1 MRCREGW
8 FLEGI
13 ILRSNRY
20 LGSEIVRPLA
30 TIAILL
36 IAVSSPAMG
45 QTISASPS
53 VANPW
58 DEIVVSYS
66 GAPGFDSDWMAI
78 YKAGAPNENY
88 HEWYYLNGERSGT
101 LTFTAPSEV
110 GSYEFRMFEN
120 WAGGGGYND
129 IAKSNVVRV
138 RLEPVNTVTIIASP
152 RMVAPGGQIDVT
164 YSGAPGFDTDWIAI
178 YKAGA
183 ANDNYGEWYYLNG
196 NESGRLTFTAPGEDG
211 AYEFRMFRNW
221 GGGGGYDDIA
231 RSNRVLVN
239 ASMALGCSWESFT
252 PDQSAFV
259 GPQSGVFPLRN
270 SPFVAG
276 SYMVLV
282 GPAGKNGLDLPPESW
297 NAFGPYQL
305 LGGHKYKAS
314 IEPPRGGSLRFEED
328 PADLLSYSDPS
339 PGYSSVYARNNCPGD
354 IWYAICLQLIE
365 PAGGSG
371 SEETYVDP
379 CEEDPMSP
387 ACLYLM

>member
-1 MRCREGW
+1 MK
-8 FLEGI
+8 
-13 ILRSNRY
+13 SNGNI
-20 LGSEIVRPLA
+20 GSEIVRLLVA
-30 TIAILL
+30 VAILL
-36 IAVSSPAMG
+36 IAAPTLGMG
-45 QTISASPS
+45 QTISASPG

-58 DEIVVSYS
+58 DEISVTYS
-66 GAPGFDSDWMAI
+66 GAPGFDSDWMAMFNVGE
-78 YKAGAPNENY
+78 ANENY
-88 HEWYYLNGERSGT
+88 REWYYLNGERGGT

-138 RLEPVNTVTIIASP
+138 QLEPVNPVTITASP
-152 RMVAPGGQIDVT
+152 RIVAPGEQISVT
-164 YSGAPGFDTDWIAI
+164 YSGAPGFDSDWIAI

-183 ANDNYGEWYYLNG
+183 ANEDYGEWYYLNG
-196 NESGRLTFTAPGEDG
+196 NETGTLTFTAPGEDG
-211 AYEFRMFRNW
+211 SYEFRMFRNW
-221 GGGGGYDDIA
+221 AGGGGYNDIA
-231 RSNRVLVN
+231 RSNGILVDSSL
-239 ASMALGCSWESFT
+239 AQGCSWDSFT
-252 PDQSAFV
+252 PDQSAFI
-259 GPQSGVFPLRN
+259 GQQRGVFPLRN

-276 SYMVLV
+276 SYLVLV
-282 GPAGKNGLDLPPESW
+282 GPAGKDGLDLPPESW

-314 IEPPRGGSLRFEED
+314 IEPPQGGSLRFEED
-328 PADLLSYSDPS
+328 PADLSSYSDPS

-365 PAGGSG
+365 PAEGSG
-371 SEETYVDP
+371 SERAYVDP